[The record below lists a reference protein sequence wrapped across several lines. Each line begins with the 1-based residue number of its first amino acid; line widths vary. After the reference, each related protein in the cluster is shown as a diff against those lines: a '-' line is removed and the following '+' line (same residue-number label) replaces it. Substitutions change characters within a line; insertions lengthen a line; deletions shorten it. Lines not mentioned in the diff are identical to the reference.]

1 MRRLLSIL
9 SLLIIPMVSFAQM
22 SDLEKIY
29 EEYAGK
35 EGCESYIYG
44 KRMISMMQEN
54 ASNDVKKLLGGIDTI
69 RIISA
74 VGDSGSLQSKVISAI
89 EGDYEL
95 ISRMDE
101 GGSSSRFYLY
111 DTGDKHSKMS
121 FVMVNSTSDRC
132 VILEIIGKFDVKD
145 ISKLSVIGQKR

>member
-22 SDLEKIY
+22 SDLEEIY

-54 ASNDVKKLLGGIDTI
+54 ASNDVKKLLGGIDKI

-145 ISKLSVIGQKR
+145 ISKLSVIGQK